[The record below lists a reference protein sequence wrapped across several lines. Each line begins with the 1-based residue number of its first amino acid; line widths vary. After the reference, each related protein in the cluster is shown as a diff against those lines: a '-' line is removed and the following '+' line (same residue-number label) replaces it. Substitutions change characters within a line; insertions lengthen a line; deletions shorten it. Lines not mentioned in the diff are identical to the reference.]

1 MKRIAIIVG
10 LGTAI
15 LIFAAF
21 ARGWFGRDDAPLTA
35 SGTLEA
41 RNINVGS
48 KVGGRV
54 SRALVN
60 EGDRV
65 HAGQVL
71 LTFEDDELAAR
82 LTQARGHL
90 EKARAAYAEMLHGS
104 RPEDI
109 EQARAAGGHG
119 EIAGYRRDEIEQARN
134 ELARARADERNAE
147 TNFRRYQQLAEEG
160 VISRQMRDDAEARFQ
175 MAKAATAA
183 ADRAVGAAEGRLREA
198 KAAQKRAEHG
208 FRPEEIAAARADVT
222 AAEGEVQQA
231 EAQWV
236 EREVK
241 SPAEATVE
249 AFDIRPGDLLPANA
263 PVAKLLEADQM
274 YCMVYVP
281 EPQLGRVRLGQ
292 RAAIFSDA
300 FPGETFDGVVEQ
312 IRQKAEFLPRNV
324 ETSDER
330 QHQMIGVKVR
340 VKNPQ
345 GKLRAGVHADVNF
358 GEVKP

>member
-1 MKRIAIIVG
+1 MKRIALILG
-10 LGTAI
+10 LGAAI

-21 ARGWFGRDDAPLTA
+21 ARGWFGGSDKPLTA

-54 SRALVN
+54 SRVLVN

-65 HAGQVL
+65 SAGQVL
-71 LTFEDDELAAR
+71 LAFEDDELAAR

-90 EKARAAYAEMLHGS
+90 EKARAAYAQMLHGS

-119 EIAGYRRDEIEQARN
+119 EITGYRRDEIEQARH
-134 ELARARADERNAE
+134 ELARVRADERDAE
-147 TNFRRYQQLAEEG
+147 LNFQRYARLADEG
-160 VISRQMRDDAEARFQ
+160 VVSRQMRDDAEARYK

-183 ADRAVGAAEGRLREA
+183 ADRAVAAAEGRLREA
-198 KAAQKRAEHG
+198 KAVQKRTEHG
-208 FRPEEIAAARADVT
+208 FRPEEIAAAHADVT
-222 AAEGEVQQA
+222 TAEGEVQQA
-231 EAQWV
+231 EAQWL

-241 SPAEATVE
+241 SPATATVE
-249 AFDIRPGDLLPANA
+249 TLDIRPGDLLPANA

-281 EPQLGRVRLGQ
+281 EPQLGRVRVGQ
-292 RAAIFSDA
+292 RASVVSDA
-300 FPGETFDGVVEQ
+300 YPNESFEGVVEQ
-312 IRQKAEFLPRNV
+312 IRQKSEFLPRNV
-324 ETSDER
+324 QTTEER
-330 QHQMIGVKVR
+330 QHQVIGVKVR
-340 VKNPQ
+340 VQNRD
-345 GKLRAGVHADVNF
+345 GKLRAGVHTDVKF
-358 GEVKP
+358 EVAK